1 MGGVTVSK
9 PLAALPWRQAVVTA
23 VGLPLVIALA
33 VLAYAW
39 PAARIAPRHVP
50 VGVVATG
57 SAARGVTE
65 GLGHA
70 APGGFDVHRYPGQAA
85 ARTAIEHRD
94 VYGAFVVGPGGVTV
108 LQASAAGPTVAQL
121 LGTAG
126 GELASGLHTGVRTV
140 DVVPVSAHD
149 PRGLV
154 FSSALLP
161 LTICGVLVAL
171 VVTMS
176 GTVRPGRGRLLALL
190 TASAAGG
197 LAVYLVAQGFLGAL
211 PHDHLATWAG
221 LALTVLA
228 VAAPT
233 AGLVTLLG
241 RAGLGLG
248 AVTMVFL
255 GNPFSGSTSA
265 PELLPAPVGDLG
277 RYLPPGAGANLLRGT
292 AYFDGHGSGGPLAV
306 LAVWSMLGLAA
317 VAAGRVTPADHLVA
331 EGGKVAGG
339 GKDLSRPAPALRS
352 VAGPAGRAPRR

>member
-1 MGGVTVSK
+1 MSK
-9 PLAALPWRQAVVTA
+9 PLTALPWRQAVVTA

-39 PAARIAPRHVP
+39 PAARVAPRHVP
-50 VGVVATG
+50 VGVVAAEA
-57 SAARGVTE
+57 AARSVTE
-65 GLGHA
+65 ELGQA
-70 APGGFDVHRYPGQAA
+70 APGGFDVHRYRDQAA
-85 ARTAIEHRD
+85 AEAAIEHRD
-94 VYGAFVVGPGGVTV
+94 VYGAFAVGPGGVTV
-108 LQASAAGPTVAQL
+108 LQAGAAGPTVAQL
-121 LGTAG
+121 LATAG
-126 GELASGLHTGVRTV
+126 GKLAAHAGPHAAVRTV

-176 GTVRPGRGRLLALL
+176 GTVRPGRRRLLALL

-197 LAVYLVAQGFLGAL
+197 LAAYLVAQGFLGAL

-228 VAAPT
+228 VSAPV

-241 RAGLGLG
+241 RAGLGVG

-317 VAAGRVTPADHLVA
+317 VAAGRATPADTGDHLVA
-331 EGGKVAGG
+331 EGGK
-339 GKDLSRPAPALRS
+339 DLSRPALTALRS
-352 VAGPAGRAPRR
+352 AAGPAGRAPRR

>member
-1 MGGVTVSK
+1 MRN
-9 PLAALPWRQAVVTA
+9 PLAVVPWRQAVVTV
-23 VGLPLVIALA
+23 VGLPLVVTLA

-50 VGVVATG
+50 VGVVGTAA
-57 SAARGVTE
+57 AARGAAE
-65 GLGHA
+65 GLQRG
-70 APGGFDVHRYPGQAA
+70 APGGFDVHRYPDQAA
-85 ARTAIEHRD
+85 ARSAIEHRD

-108 LQASAAGPTVAQL
+108 LQASAAGPSVAQL
-121 LGTAG
+121 LD
-126 GELASGLHTGVRTV
+126 ASGSRLAASAAAPAAVRTV

-176 GTVRPGRGRLLALL
+176 GAVMPGRRRLVALV

-197 LAVYLVAQGFLGAL
+197 LAALLVAQGFLGAL
-211 PHDHLATWAG
+211 PHEHAATWAG

-233 AGLVTLLG
+233 AGLVTLVG
-241 RAGLGLG
+241 RAGLGMG
-248 AVTMVFL
+248 AVLMVFV

-265 PELLPAPVGDLG
+265 PELLPTAVGDIG
-277 RYLPPGAGANLLRGT
+277 RWLPPGAGANLLRGT
-292 AYFDGHGSGGPLAV
+292 AYFGGSGSAGPLAV
-306 LAVWSMLGLAA
+306 LAVWIVLGLAA
-317 VAAGRVTPADHLVA
+317 VASGRPSPADLGDHLVA
-331 EGGKVAGG
+331 EGGGQA
-339 GKDLSRPAPALRS
+339 LSRASLTVVPASEAR
-352 VAGPAGRAPRR
+352 VRRL